1 MISFRKAAWLWLAPP
16 DRRLRARLMMEV
28 AYVADR
34 EAVAAER
41 LARSIVGPIEE
52 SEAAERRLPDLRAL
66 ADQAAQ
72 AALNTASGI
81 YGLDDAHAPI
91 VEDYY
96 AEKNRLDL
104 LTLLE
109 RRISDFIW
117 GDDYA
122 SSRVLLGERFSVG
135 PYVEPARGAQ
145 GKTFACLD
153 WYGVPVAARGAPVAW
168 TPREKDNEWTADRA
182 AAIFVAMVGFEEALS
197 ALARALGKNA
207 DELLEE
213 TAW

>member
-16 DRRLRARLMMEV
+16 VRRQRACLLMQL
-28 AYVADR
+28 AYLADK
-34 EAVAAER
+34 EAAEAAY
-41 LARSIVGPIEE
+41 LARSITTPVV
-52 SEAAERRLPDLRAL
+52 EAVEAERQEPHLRAL
-66 ADQAAQ
+66 ADQAAL
-72 AALNTASGI
+72 AATETASRV
-81 YGLDDAHAPI
+81 YGLDEALRDVALDYHA
-91 VEDYY
+91 E
-96 AEKNRLDL
+96 ENRIALRN
-104 LTLLE
+104 LLE

-117 GDDYA
+117 GEDGG
-122 SSRVLLGERFSVG
+122 SPRVLLGERFSVG

-182 AAIFVAMVGFEEALS
+182 AAIFVAMVGFEEALAS
-197 ALARALGKNA
+197 LAHALGKNA

-213 TAW
+213 TTW